1 MCIRV
6 QYAPRHEITDPW
18 DAARNLILI
27 PSSLAAT
34 VIFSLQAIRAV
45 LHAMDVAQPE
55 FGARC
60 WCGES
65 IGLPAPISQQRQN
78 EVMDL
83 GAQ

>member
-6 QYAPRHEITDPW
+6 QYAPRCEITDPW
-18 DAARNLILI
+18 DATRNLILI
-27 PSSLAAT
+27 PATLAAT
-34 VIFSLQAIRAV
+34 VVFTLQAIRAV
-45 LHAMDVAQPE
+45 LDAMDVVQPE

-65 IGLPAPISQQRQN
+65 IGLPAPVNQQQN
-78 EVMDL
+78 EVIDL